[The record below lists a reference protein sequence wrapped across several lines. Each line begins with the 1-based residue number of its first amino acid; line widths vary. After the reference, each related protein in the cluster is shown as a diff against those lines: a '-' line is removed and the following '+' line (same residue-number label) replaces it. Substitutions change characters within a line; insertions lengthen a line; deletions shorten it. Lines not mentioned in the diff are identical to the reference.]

1 MIRRMMDRRSILKH
15 ARLALAAGLVCTLV
29 LPAVGQSSEAA
40 SPRNTVIT
48 LDGSALPQ
56 GIVAAEGTEAM
67 VWFSAAQRSAV
78 GEIDVASRTVGYI
91 GLGHGAKP
99 RALTRCANGKLYALD
114 PALNVIHE
122 ITPAT
127 EEVVR
132 HPMPGG
138 QMADLTG
145 AVCTAA
151 NQVIFT
157 GYNGLLG
164 KLDTTTA
171 QVSLSEAQGGRGPS
185 QIVLAPSGSIWFA
198 SYASNQIVRVD
209 PLSLKQDAFAMP
221 AGVEGPKGLVVDG
234 TGRIWVSAFRSA
246 RIARFD
252 PRRRTWDAWSLGDGS
267 RPHAV
272 ALDASGAI
280 LVSDVGRDKL
290 VRFDAATGSSSIV
303 ASLSDRGQA
312 RSMVRL
318 GDQVWLTESAVDR
331 IRIVDFSPAKVN

>member
-1 MIRRMMDRRSILKH
+1 MMVCMITSWSLFRRSAI
-15 ARLALAAGLVCTLV
+15 ACAGALSACLLSLSGAAAT
-29 LPAVGQSSEAA
+29 EAT
-40 SPRNTVIT
+40 SPRNTVIA

-56 GIVAAEGTEAM
+56 GIVAGEGADSM
-67 VWFSAAQRSAV
+67 IWFSAAQRSAV
-78 GEIDVASRTVGYI
+78 GEVDVASRAVGYI

-99 RALTRCANGKLYALD
+99 RGLTRCGNGKLYALD

-122 ITPAT
+122 ITPST
-127 EEVVR
+127 EEVTR
-132 HPMPGG
+132 HPIPGG

-145 AVCTAA
+145 AVCTAS

-157 GYNGLLG
+157 GYNGVLG
-164 KLDTTTA
+164 KLDTSTG
-171 QVSLSEAQGGRGPS
+171 QISLNEAQGGRGPS
-185 QIVLAPSGSIWFA
+185 QIAVAPSGSIWFA

-209 PLSLKQDAFAMP
+209 PVSMKQDAFAMP
-221 AGVEGPKGLVVDG
+221 AGVEGPKGLVIDG

-252 PRRRTWDAWSLGDGS
+252 PRRRTWDAWALGEGA
-267 RPHAV
+267 RPHAI
-272 ALDASGAI
+272 ALDANGAI

-290 VRFDAATGSSSIV
+290 IRFDAATGSSSIV
-303 ASLSDRGQA
+303 ANLSDRGQA

-331 IRIVDFSPAKVN
+331 IRIVDFSPATVN

>member
-1 MIRRMMDRRSILKH
+1 MIEHMMSRRSLLKVS
-15 ARLALAAGLVCTLV
+15 LSALAAAMSFAWL
-29 LPAVGQSSEAA
+29 SSAAA
-40 SPRNTVIT
+40 SELPPARNTVIA

-56 GIVAAEGTEAM
+56 GIAAAEGPDAT
-67 VWFSAAQRSAV
+67 VWFSAAQRSAI
-78 GEIDVASRTVGYI
+78 GEIDVTSRAVGYI

-99 RALTRCANGKLYALD
+99 RALTRCGNGKLYALD

-127 EEVVR
+127 EDVTR

-138 QMADLTG
+138 LNADLTG
-145 AVCTAA
+145 AVCTSS
-151 NQVIFT
+151 NQLIFT
-157 GYNGLLG
+157 GYNGVLG
-164 KLDTTTA
+164 KLDTLTGQIMLA
-171 QVSLSEAQGGRGPS
+171 EAQGGRGPS
-185 QIVLAPSGSIWFA
+185 QIVLAPSGSVWFA

-209 PLSLKQDAFAMP
+209 AVSLKQDAFAMP

-234 TGRIWVSAFRSA
+234 TGRVWVSAFRSA

-272 ALDASGAI
+272 ALDAAGAI

-303 ASLSDRGQA
+303 ASLSERGQA

-331 IRIVDFSPAKVN
+331 VRIVDFSPATVN